1 MHVLKYN
8 ETFYVVYQSKSIIKK
23 VIESQTVQAER
34 KKKYTQRQ
42 TLGWNKT
49 NESYPITFVFAQWH
63 ISTSS
68 RDLVK
73 CQFLLPLTPS
83 PQEALCE

>member
-1 MHVLKYN
+1 MQVLKYN

-42 TLGWNKT
+42 T
-49 NESYPITFVFAQWH
+49 S
-63 ISTSS
+63 SS